1 MNNPYLPTLICF
13 LSALFFGSAGL
24 ARGALIAVGGSGQT
38 GQTLSFVPS
47 LVDNSLRMEIRAG
60 QTISLT
66 LVYQESGFSA
76 TTYATAGEVAYFS
89 VNGTVFHP
97 ATAVPDMDIAD
108 VSSWVGS
115 FKDGVPASLG
125 DLFVFGWR
133 YTPTDFIT
141 GDIYYGWSK
150 IEYGGLEFGLIHL
163 ESYANDTAGGSV
175 SLGVVPEPGAILLLA
190 LGAGGGVF
198 VRRRSRAA

>member
-13 LSALFFGSAGL
+13 LSFLFFGSAGL
-24 ARGALIAVGGSGQT
+24 ARGAVIAIGGSGQA
-38 GQTLSFVPS
+38 GQTLAFVPS
-47 LVDNSLRMEIRAG
+47 LVDNSLSMEVQAG
-60 QTISLT
+60 QSFALT
-66 LVYQESGFSA
+66 LVNLESGFSA
-76 TTYATAGEVAYFS
+76 TTYGTAGEVAYLS
-89 VNGTVFHP
+89 VDDTVFHP
-97 ATAVPDMDIAD
+97 ATAVPAMDVAD
-108 VSSWVGS
+108 GSSWVGS
-115 FKDGVPASLG
+115 FKDGVPADLN

-133 YTPTDFIT
+133 YTPTNFLT
-141 GDIYYGWSK
+141 GDIYYGWSR